1 MPNSFDGF
9 CSLWPGRILR
19 GRMRDMHASVL
30 RITLSCGIET
40 PIIKMYSALQFL
52 KIDDMYKLE
61 LYNFMHQLHHS
72 KLPDVF
78 YKLFTIIT
86 SAHAHNIRFKQSA
99 FHVSSP
105 VNKSFCKKKQFS
117 YRGNNLWCKV
127 DSNYKS
133 IQYTG
138 LLVKK
143 ISK

>member
-1 MPNSFDGF
+1 MVSVVYGQ
-9 CSLWPGRILR
+9 GRILR

-40 PIIKMYSALQFL
+40 PIIKMYSTLQFL

-105 VNKSFCKKKQFS
+105 VNKSICKK
-117 YRGNNLWCKV
+117 NNFPIEGTI
-127 DSNYKS
+127 Y
-133 IQYTG
+133 G
-138 LLVKK
+138 VKWTVTIK
-143 ISK
+143 AYSTLDFL